1 MSKSLQFRTPISA
14 SCSTSPMPISFHSHQ
29 EYEIYYFHTGRCS
42 YIIGDQIYELA
53 PGDLILMNGMVLHSP
68 KADPTTLYK
77 RTTVHFH
84 PQYAA
89 KLLGLGFRLP
99 LLRPFENLKNTRL
112 SLSKDEQAII
122 EPLLGRMCALCRQP
136 DDPWAH
142 DLLLATFLTLLTEMY
157 RFTRQPSRP
166 GGPDMSIKQQ
176 NVQRMIA
183 YLEEHYPEELTL
195 EQISAHMRLNKYHLS
210 KIFKEVTGSTLF
222 DYLYQRRINQ
232 AKVLFTLNPERPV
245 TEVAYETGFKY
256 PSHFSRYFK
265 AFTGIGPDAYRKAI
279 RDPKAGSSLTGQLQ

>member
-1 MSKSLQFRTPISA
+1 MPQIAQFHLPISA
-14 SCSTSPMPISFHSHQ
+14 GCAISPMPVSFHSHH
-29 EYEIYYFHTGRCS
+29 EYEIYYFYSGKCS

-53 PGDLILMNGMVLHSP
+53 PGDLILMNGMVLHTP

-89 KLLGLGFRLP
+89 RLFGFGFSLP

-112 SLSKDEQAII
+112 SLSPEERAII
-122 EPLLGRMCALCRQP
+122 EPLLDRMIILFEQRE
-136 DDPWAH
+136 DPWAH
-142 DLLLATFLTLLTEMY
+142 DRFLASFLELLTEIY
-157 RFTRQPSRP
+157 RFTRQPTRP
-166 GGPDMSIKQQ
+166 GGAEMSVKQQ

-183 YLEEHYPEELTL
+183 YLEEHYTEDLNL
-195 EQISAHMRLNKYHLS
+195 EGISSHMRLNKYHLS
-210 KIFKEVTGSTLF
+210 KIFKEVTGSTIF

-232 AKVLFTLNPERPV
+232 AKVLFTLDPERPV

-265 AFTGIGPDAYRKAI
+265 AFTGISPDAYRKSMQE
-279 RDPKAGSSLTGQLQ
+279 PKGYPSLSEPLH